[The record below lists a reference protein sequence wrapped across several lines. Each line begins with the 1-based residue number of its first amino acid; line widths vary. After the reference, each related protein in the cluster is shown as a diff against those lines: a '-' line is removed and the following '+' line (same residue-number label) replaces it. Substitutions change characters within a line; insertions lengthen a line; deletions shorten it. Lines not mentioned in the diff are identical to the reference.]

1 MKLDNFEL
9 VKFNQF
15 NIEHE
20 YIMNCI
26 FDKRGSKYL
35 SDYKSFMEF
44 FSKCSEDV
52 MFVNVLYLVL
62 YNKRFV
68 GFISLVH
75 QRFGYEVIS
84 GMMPNERGKK
94 LGALLLQEFSEEVF
108 EKYPSIDRLH
118 LKIHPTNMSAIKT
131 AQLVGYRQLN
141 SETFVMDSVPVSK
154 KSR

>member
-20 YIMNCI
+20 YII
-26 FDKRGSKYL
+26 KSVFDVRGSRYL
-35 SDYKSFMEF
+35 SSYENFMDF
-44 FSKCSEDV
+44 FSKCSDDV
-52 MFVNVLYLVL
+52 MFVNALYLAL
-62 YNKRFV
+62 YDKRPV

-75 QRFGYEVIS
+75 QSFGYEVIS
-84 GMMPNERGKK
+84 GMLPNERGKK
-94 LGALLLQEFSEEVF
+94 LGALLLQEFSEEKKK
-108 EKYPSIDRLH
+108 KYTSIDRLY
-118 LKIHPTNMSAIKT
+118 LKINPTNKSAIST
-131 AQLVGYRQLN
+131 ALLVGYKELN